1 MFVGYFLCFIVLL
14 LFVMISEEGRELEK
28 EREKKKHEAIM
39 TNIQNELKTNK
50 IRVKIKPEKKTK

>member
-50 IRVKIKPEKKTK
+50 IELK

>member
-28 EREKKKHEAIM
+28 ERERKKRREAIM

-50 IRVKIKPEKKTK
+50 IELK